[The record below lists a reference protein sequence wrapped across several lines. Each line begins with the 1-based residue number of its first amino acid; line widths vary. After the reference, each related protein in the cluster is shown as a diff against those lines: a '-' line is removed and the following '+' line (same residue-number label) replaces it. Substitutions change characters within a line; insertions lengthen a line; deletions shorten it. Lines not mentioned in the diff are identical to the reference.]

1 LALGFVA
8 GVAAPVRISNVNVLN
23 GNTIV
28 TKHLRGRKLL
38 QMSAGSSADMSVY
51 RIRGKEEQ

>member
-8 GVAAPVRISNVNVLN
+8 GVAAPVCISDVNVLN

-28 TKHLRGRKLL
+28 TKHLL
-38 QMSAGSSADMSVY
+38 
-51 RIRGKEEQ
+51 